1 MATITTKK
9 NRSERSVQES
19 EDIATFSGEPFF
31 ISDTVLNTFDFD
43 SIEFAADSTTFTAIT
58 AYNEDRTTYDYLA
71 QCNLTVADTFDK
83 GDSPLTSP
91 FGFASVTLATGKVKC
106 NR

>member
-9 NRSERSVQES
+9 NRTKKTVQDSEN
-19 EDIATFSGEPFF
+19 IATFSGEPFF
-31 ISDTVLNTFDFD
+31 VADTVLNTFDFD
-43 SIEFAADSTTFTAIT
+43 SIEFAADSTTFTAVT
-58 AYNEDRTTYDYLA
+58 AYNEDRTTYDYLT
-71 QCNLTVADTFDK
+71 QCNLTVADSFDK

-91 FGFASVTLATGKVKC
+91 LGFASVTLASGKIKC

>member
-1 MATITTKK
+1 MATITAKK
-9 NRSERSVQES
+9 NRRKRSVQDA
-19 EDIATFSGEPFF
+19 EDISTFSGEPFF
-31 ISDTVLNTFDFD
+31 IGDTVLNTFDFD

-58 AYNEDRTTYDYLA
+58 AYNEDRTTYNYLA
-71 QCNLTVADTFDK
+71 QCNLTVSDSFDK

-91 FGFASVTLATGKVKC
+91 FGFASVTLASGKVKC